1 MNHALAREI
10 YGANPWHIDS
20 VSFGVL
26 QNILKDARNGL
37 YDKQSKNNTPTLAA
51 LSGTKIITR
60 PWQLNSSDSFD
71 GIGVI
76 NINGAITNSGGDSSF
91 GMLELSSMMIQMS
104 RDSRVKGFIVLGN
117 SGGGSSMA
125 VETMGEAITEVRKTK
140 PVYGLI
146 EKGGTAAS
154 AMYMILSY
162 CEKIFAQSEMSIVG
176 SNGTMIQFEG
186 IPANKEIDGVKY
198 VRLYATKSIKKNEAF
213 EEAINND
220 NYEIIVNELL
230 NPLND
235 RANAKTLSN
244 RPQLKGSGYET
255 GVEVFAKDGVGTYI
269 DGFASFE
276 QVVSQILNNKN
287 YRVQSNNNNLKSNKK
302 MNLEQLK
309 SEHPEVY
316 KEVYSSGV
324 NAEKDRVGAWMAH
337 METDSKAVVEGIESG
352 VAISNTA
359 REKFIVKSNASRKIE
374 GLASA
379 STKEVTT
386 EESETEETGKKTE
399 KEVELESTKNELL
412 NSFKGL

>member
-10 YGANPWHIDS
+10 YGANPWHVDS

-37 YDKQSKNNTPTLAA
+37 YNKESKNNTPHLAA
-51 LSGTKIITR
+51 LSGTKIVTR

-125 VETMGEAITEVRKTK
+125 VETMGEAISEVRKTK

-162 CEKIFAQSEMSIVG
+162 CEKIYAQSEMSIVG

-186 IPANKEIDGVKY
+186 IPANKEIDGVKNI
-198 VRLYATKSIKKNEAF
+198 RLYATKSVKKNEGF

-220 NYEIIVNELL
+220 NYEIIINDLL
-230 NPLND
+230 NPLNE
-235 RANAKTLSN
+235 RANAKTLAN
-244 RPQLKGSGYET
+244 RPQLKGSSFDT
-255 GVEVFAKDGVGTYI
+255 GVEVFAKDGIGTFI

-287 YRVQSNNNNLKSNKK
+287 YNPKSNNNNLKSDKK
-302 MNLEQLK
+302 MTQDQLK

-316 KEVYSSGV
+316 NSIYNSGV

-337 METDSKAVVEGIESG
+337 METDSESVVKGIESG
-352 VAISNTA
+352 LAISNTA
-359 REKFIVKSNASRKIE
+359 REKFIVKANASRKIE
-374 GLASA
+374 GLTSA

-386 EESETEETGKKTE
+386 EESQTETTKEESDLDS
-399 KEVELESTKNELL
+399 VKNELS
-412 NSFKGL
+412 NAFKGL